1 MTQGALRVAIVG
13 AGFTGTMLAVQLLR
27 HVERPI
33 EISLID
39 RRGAFGRGLA
49 YSARNPRHVLNVRV
63 ANMSA
68 FDEEPQHFI
77 TWLWA
82 NDTVY
87 GEAPGVPPSGHAFV
101 SRATYGAYIEDVL
114 RAATREAAAR
124 ATVVQIVAE
133 VLGEAAGRSGCRLAL
148 SDGRSITVDRAVLCV
163 GNFPPATPSQVSA
176 ELAESNR
183 YIADPWD
190 EEAIDHIGETDRV
203 LVIGT
208 RLTMVDMVI
217 DLVARGHRGT
227 IRAVSRHGLL
237 PHAHEQTR
245 AYPAFLDRANLP
257 QDLSTLARRIRS
269 EMRRAREQGHDWRSV
284 MDTMRPLVQALWLAL
299 PEPDRKRFLRHLR
312 PYWDIHRHRMA
323 PQIAHEIDALRA
335 AGRLTI
341 TAGRILEADLVDD
354 EVRLAFRPRENGH
367 VQNMV
372 ADWIVNCSGPETD
385 YTRIRHPL
393 IQSLL
398 ASGQA
403 RPDRLALG
411 LDLTDRYQ
419 IIGKN
424 GTPTPNLFALGPP
437 TRGLLWESTAVP
449 DIRKQCAHFA
459 AWIADDIVNRRSKPS
474 LS

>member
-1 MTQGALRVAIVG
+1 MSDSALRIAIVG

-77 TWLWA
+77 KWLWA

-114 RAATREAAAR
+114 RTATRDAGAR
-124 ATVVQIVAE
+124 ANVVQIVAE
-133 VLGEAAGRSGCRLAL
+133 VLGEAAGSNGCRLAL
-148 SDGRSITVDRAVLCV
+148 SDGRSITVDRTVLCV
-163 GNFPPATPSQVSA
+163 GNFPPATPRTVGAQ
-176 ELAESNR
+176 LAESIR

-190 EEAIDHIGETDRV
+190 EEAIDQIGESDRV

-245 AYPAFLDRANLP
+245 AYPPFLDRANLP
-257 QDLSTLARRIRS
+257 RDLLSMIRRIRT
-269 EMRRAREQGHDWRSV
+269 EMRHAQEQGHDWRSV

-299 PEPDRKRFLRHLR
+299 PPRDRERFLRHLR

-323 PQIAHEIDALRA
+323 PPIAQEIDALLT

-341 TAGRILEADLVDD
+341 AAGRILAADLVDD
-354 EVRLAFRPRENGH
+354 EVRLAVRSREDGH

-403 RPDRLALG
+403 RPDSLALG
-411 LDLTDRYQ
+411 LDLTDTFQ
-419 IIGKN
+419 LIGKY
-424 GTPTPNLFALGPP
+424 GRPTSNLFALGPP

-449 DIRKQCAHFA
+449 DIRKQCAQFA
-459 AWIADDIVNRRSKPS
+459 AQVADTWPS
-474 LS
+474 